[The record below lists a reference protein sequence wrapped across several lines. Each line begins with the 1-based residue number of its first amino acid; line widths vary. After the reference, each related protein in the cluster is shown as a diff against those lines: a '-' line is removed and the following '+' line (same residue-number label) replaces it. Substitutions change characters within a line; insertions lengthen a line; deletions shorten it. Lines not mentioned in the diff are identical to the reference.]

1 MLKVISMT
9 DNCRWRLLDNCDDEI
24 YFYFYARVCF
34 HDIQFA
40 GAVVVDMELCCEL
53 KPLRHPEAEEVF
65 QGNGQ
70 PCTGGISYC

>member
-1 MLKVISMT
+1 MT
-9 DNCRWRLLDNCDDEI
+9 DNCRWRLLDNRDDEI

-53 KPLRHPEAEEVF
+53 KPLRPLKVKVF
-65 QGNGQ
+65 QGNGE
-70 PCTGGISYC
+70 PCTGEISYC

>member
-1 MLKVISMT
+1 MT

-24 YFYFYARVCF
+24 FFYFYARICF

-53 KPLRHPEAEEVF
+53 KPLRH
-65 QGNGQ
+65 
-70 PCTGGISYC
+70 

>member
-1 MLKVISMT
+1 VLKVMFVSMT
-9 DNCRWRLLDNCDDEI
+9 NNCRWRLLDNHDDEI

-53 KPLRHPEAEEVF
+53 KPLRH
-65 QGNGQ
+65 
-70 PCTGGISYC
+70 